1 MYDVIADTLMRMGTP
16 NDIMQKVYVDLI
28 RHGDLKPYIGFYRDA
43 RAKGFFLHKNT
54 CSTNYLGFT

>member
-1 MYDVIADTLMRMGTP
+1 MYDVIADTLVRIGAS

-43 RAKGFFLHKNT
+43 RMKGFFLHKSRYGLNR
-54 CSTNYLGFT
+54 GE